1 MSVTGE
7 DTNSITLQLSKFAL
21 ITAKYENN
29 NFRAVLKKSHYR
41 KVGSKTI
48 LLKTET
54 DLSLQELTNLHDS
67 LTLVSQFVQLSAP
80 VCSSSQPTKP
90 FVDYGRVQGRN

>member
-54 DLSLQELTNLHDS
+54 DLSLEELTNLHDS
-67 LTLVSQFVQLSAP
+67 LTLVSQFVQLSSP
-80 VCSSSQPTKP
+80 LCSSSQPTNP
-90 FVDYGRVQGRN
+90 FVDYDRMQGRN